1 MTKKKGVH
9 LFSSCSIK
17 PSAHIFGLPA
27 TITYLPNELE
37 QRLKAAAA
45 AVYLSKEPLGIVQYF
60 KNSSLR
66 RKVRKL

>member
-27 TITYLPNELE
+27 TTTYLPNELE

-45 AVYLSKEPLGIVQYF
+45 VHLSKEPLGIM
-60 KNSSLR
+60 
-66 RKVRKL
+66 

>member
-45 AVYLSKEPLGIVQYF
+45 VYLSKEPLGIYIVF
-60 KNSSLR
+60 
-66 RKVRKL
+66 